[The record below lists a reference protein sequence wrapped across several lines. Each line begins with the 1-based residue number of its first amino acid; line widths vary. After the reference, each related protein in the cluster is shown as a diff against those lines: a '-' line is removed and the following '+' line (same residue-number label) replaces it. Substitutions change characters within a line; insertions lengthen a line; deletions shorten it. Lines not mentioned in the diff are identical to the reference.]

1 MPTPAQSVRKY
12 RRLSHEDYAV
22 WFGGLLG
29 LSEAEAR
36 PMGTH
41 RSRELIEEALHAIL
55 IKEPSEEAV
64 DVAEDPVAEE
74 PAGEDAGVAEP
85 PVSETV
91 APADGV
97 EAIPNSEDFPADLS
111 YDAMTLAELREECRA
126 RDLPVSGSK
135 AQLALRLKRD
145 DEGITESTPTPEAPA
160 EAAAE
165 EEVDAP
171 ADEAAATEVEMNAE
185 ITEQEPTTATDE

>member
-1 MPTPAQSVRKY
+1 MPTPAESVRKY

-29 LSEAEAR
+29 LSEAETR

-41 RSRELIEEALHAIL
+41 RSRELIEEALRSL
-55 IKEPSEEAV
+55 IDKPSEEP
-64 DVAEDPVAEE
+64 AEVVEE
-74 PAGEDAGVAEP
+74 PVQEPVESAGVE
-85 PVSETV
+85 
-91 APADGV
+91 D
-97 EAIPNSEDFPADLS
+97 IPNSEDFPADLS

-171 ADEAAATEVEMNAE
+171 ADEAAATEVEINAE
-185 ITEQEPTTATDE
+185 ITEQEPTTETDE